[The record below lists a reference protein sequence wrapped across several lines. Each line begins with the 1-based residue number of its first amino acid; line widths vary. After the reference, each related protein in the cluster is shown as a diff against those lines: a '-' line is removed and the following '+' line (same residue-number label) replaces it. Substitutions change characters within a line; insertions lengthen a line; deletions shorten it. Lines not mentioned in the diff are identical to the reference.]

1 MVRIAPLEATDVREV
16 FGLLVQLW
24 PHEPLDEHT
33 ITEALTSFVDDPSV
47 IMLVARDDESVV
59 GFARGVIWYDL
70 QSQGRVVSLTEL
82 VVDEAL
88 RRQGIGTRLLDGII
102 EAAKDRS
109 CVEVRLTSTFK
120 REDAHAFYA
129 SKGFT
134 RSAYLFWKGI

>member
-1 MVRIAPLEATDVREV
+1 MRIAALEATDAREV

-24 PHEPLDEHT
+24 PHEPLDEDT
-33 ITEALTSFVDDPSV
+33 ITDALTPLVDDPSV
-47 IMLVARDDESVV
+47 IMLVARDDGCVV

-70 QSQGRVVSLTEL
+70 QSQGLVVSLTEL

-88 RRQGIGTRLLDGII
+88 RRQGIGTRLLDEVI

-120 REDAHAFYA
+120 REAAHTFYA

-134 RSAYLFWKGI
+134 RSAYLFWKEI

>member
-1 MVRIAPLEATDVREV
+1 MRIAALEATDAREV

-24 PHEPLDEHT
+24 PHEPLDEYT
-33 ITEALTSFVDDPSV
+33 ITDALTPLVDDPSV
-47 IMLVARDDESVV
+47 IMLVARDDGCVV

-70 QSQGRVVSLTEL
+70 QSQGLVVSLTEL

-88 RRQGIGTRLLDGII
+88 RRQGIGTRLLDEVI

-120 REDAHAFYA
+120 REAAHTFYA

-134 RSAYLFWKGI
+134 RSAYLFWKEI